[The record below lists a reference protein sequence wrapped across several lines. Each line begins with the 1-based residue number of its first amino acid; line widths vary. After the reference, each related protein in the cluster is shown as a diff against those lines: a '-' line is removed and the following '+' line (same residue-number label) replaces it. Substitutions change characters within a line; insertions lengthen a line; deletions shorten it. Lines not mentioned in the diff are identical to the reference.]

1 MAFIKKQK
9 LVEEVKEEPVVE
21 TLTESVEDNLQSALL
36 EVVSDELTY
45 VAKLNRMIELAEQA
59 EKKDLVDAL
68 KKSRAKIKRD
78 IVEVYSKGKKILGLD
93 DEETEEPKEE
103 VTEAIDNTKVYSGS
117 DVYEIITNYTIDFID
132 TDRDTYEA
140 LDSLARQFDDDED
153 YTAEQIDAELAR
165 YEIDAAT
172 LDSIENEISALPDAR
187 QSRIEEF
194 KSDLDDDISTLE
206 MMADIDYKKLN
217 TYAAIDRVK
226 NIINELKEFTY
237 DGAPNTCW
245 GPGNFKKDKRQHFI
259 S

>member
-9 LVEEVKEEPVVE
+9 IVEEIEEKPTEVI
-21 TLTESVEDNLQSALL
+21 TESVENNLQSALL

-45 VAKLNRMIELAEQA
+45 VAKLNHMIELAEEA
-59 EKKDLVDAL
+59 GKDDLVSAL

-78 IVEVYSKGKKILGLD
+78 IVEIYSKGKKILGLNEEV
-93 DEETEEPKEE
+93 DEEAKTE

-117 DVYEIITNYTIDFID
+117 DIYEIITNYTIDFIE

-153 YTAEQIDAELAR
+153 YTAEQIDADIAR
-165 YEIDAAT
+165 YDIDAAT
-172 LDSIENEISALPDAR
+172 LEAIENDISRLPDAR
-187 QSRIEEF
+187 QGRMEEF

-217 TYAAIDRVK
+217 TYAAIDRIKGV
-226 NIINELKEFTY
+226 INELKEVSY

-245 GPGNFKKDKRQHFI
+245 GPSTYKADKRQHFI